1 MDLLK
6 DNIGTLYR
14 KFLIPSLGSAMVLS
28 IYTLVDAVVIG
39 NGVGADALA
48 ALSITTPLLC
58 VLMATGILFGVG
70 GSVRWSVCRGRGD
83 MKTASKV
90 FTAALFGVIS
100 VTIALWLIYG
110 FFAKDIVRYMG
121 ANETLY
127 PYVMDYMRFILYN
140 LPAVTLSN
148 FVAIFIR
155 ADTDPN
161 RAMAGVITGGMVNI
175 VLDIVMVY
183 PLHSGIGGAAFASI
197 LGMTVQVCIGC
208 THFISGKNTLIP
220 SKDLSSLKLIGGVCH
235 SGIPSLFNELANGVI
250 VFLFNIQILAYLGT
264 SALAIYSVISNV
276 VILFNSLFTGVGQ
289 AIQPVTATNFGA
301 RQMKRVS
308 HIKRLAFRTIIVMG
322 AVFSAT
328 GIISPVGVASVF
340 LNVTDTLAH
349 IASYGIRIYSIAFL
363 PMSINVLTTYYLQSV
378 MRTKESLLISALR
391 NIVLSA
397 AGIIAVPLFLPA
409 NCLWGVMPVVEIIVL
424 VISIILMNGKSKLV
438 KK

>member
-6 DNIGTLYR
+6 NNTKTLYR

-70 GSVRWSVCRGRGD
+70 GSVRWSVSRGQGD
-83 MKTASKV
+83 EKAASQA
-90 FTAALFGVIS
+90 FTAALFGVIA
-100 VTIALWLIYG
+100 VTAVLWIIYG
-110 FFAKDIVRYMG
+110 FFVKDIVRCMG
-121 ANETLY
+121 ANKVLY
-127 PYVMDYMRFILYN
+127 PYVMEYMRFIIYN
-140 LPAVTLSN
+140 LPAVTFSN
-148 FVAIFIR
+148 FVAIFVR

-161 RAMAGVITGGMVNI
+161 RAMAGVITGGVVNI

-197 LGMTVQVCIGC
+197 LGMTVQVFIGGS
-208 THFISGKNTLIP
+208 HFISKRNTLRP
-220 SKDLSSLKLIGGVCH
+220 AKDLGAAMKVFGKVCQSGV
-235 SGIPSLFNELANGVI
+235 PSLFNELANGII

-289 AIQPVTATNFGA
+289 AIQPVTSTNFGA
-301 RQMKRVS
+301 GRTDRV
-308 HIKRLAFRTIIVMG
+308 KQVRGMAYRTIIVMG
-322 AVFSAT
+322 VVFSAL

-340 LNVTDTLAH
+340 LHVTDKLAA
-349 IASYGIRIYSIAFL
+349 IASYGIRIYFIAFL
-363 PMSINVLTTYYLQSV
+363 PMSVNVLTTYYFQSV
-378 MRTKESLLISALR
+378 MRTKESLMISVLR

-397 AGIIAVPLFLPA
+397 AGIIAGPIFLPA
-409 NCLWGVMPVVEIIVL
+409 DCLWGVMPVVEIIVFVL
-424 VISIILMNGKSKLV
+424 AVIML
-438 KK
+438 KKKA